1 MTTNKNIKIVVVCG
15 GVSSEREVSLRSGE
29 AVFKALNQAGYKDV
43 SLFDLKRDN
52 FKLLLAE
59 KPDVCYLALH
69 GEGGEDGCIQ
79 GALQL
84 AGIPYTG
91 PGIASSAIAMDK
103 ILTKKLLD
111 YSSIPTAKFIE
122 IKKENITNI
131 NATIKYLIDN
141 IGLPMVLKAP
151 SQGSSI
157 GVVIVNK
164 EEQMSDAICEVFKYG
179 DSLLAE
185 EFLDGVE
192 VTLPILGNKSP
203 KTLPIIEIT
212 SSNDFYDF
220 QSKYTPGMCEH
231 IIPARISE
239 SDAKLI
245 NDIGIQT
252 YEAVGCRGLSR
263 IDFIIDK
270 KKGPMVIEVNTIPGM
285 TEMSLFPDSARHAG
299 ISFSELVTEIVK
311 LALEKTN

>member
-15 GVSSEREVSLRSGE
+15 GVSSERDVSLRSGE
-29 AVFKALNQAGYKDV
+29 AVFKALIQARYKNV

-111 YSSIPTAKFIE
+111 YSGIPTAKFIE
-122 IKKENITNI
+122 IKKENIKNV
-131 NATIKYLIDN
+131 NSTIEYLIDN

-164 EEQMSDAICEVFKYG
+164 EEDMADAICEVFKYG

-185 EFLDGVE
+185 EFLNGVE
-192 VTLPILGNKSP
+192 VTLPILGNRNP
-203 KTLPIIEIT
+203 KPLPIIEIT

-245 NDIGIQT
+245 NDIGIHT
-252 YEAVGCRGLSR
+252 YEVVGCSGLSR

-270 KKGPMVIEVNTIPGM
+270 EKGPMVIELNTIPGM

-299 ISFSELVTEIVK
+299 ISFPELVTEIVGF
-311 LALEKTN
+311 ALEKTN

>member
-29 AVFKALNQAGYKDV
+29 AVFKALNQAGYKKV

-52 FKLLLAE
+52 FKLLLSE

-111 YSSIPTAKFIE
+111 YSGIPTAKFIE
-122 IKKENITNI
+122 VKKGNITNI
-131 NATIKYLIDN
+131 NTTIKHLIDN

-164 EEQMSDAICEVFKYG
+164 EEDMSDAICEVFKYG

-192 VTLPILGNKSP
+192 VTLPILGNKNP
-203 KTLPIIEIT
+203 KALPIIEIT

-220 QSKYTPGMCEH
+220 ESKYTPGMCEH

-245 NDIGIQT
+245 NDIGVHT
-252 YEAVGCRGLSR
+252 YEVVGCTGLSR
-263 IDFIIDK
+263 IDFILDK

-285 TEMSLFPDSARHAG
+285 TEMSLFPDSAKHAG
-299 ISFSELVTEIVK
+299 ISFPNLVSQIVELATEK
-311 LALEKTN
+311 NN